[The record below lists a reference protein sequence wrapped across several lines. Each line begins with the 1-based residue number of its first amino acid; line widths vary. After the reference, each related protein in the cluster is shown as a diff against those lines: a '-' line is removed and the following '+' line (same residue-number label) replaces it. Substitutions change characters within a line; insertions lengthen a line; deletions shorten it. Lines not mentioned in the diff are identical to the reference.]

1 MKDYS
6 RIRVLR
12 EDAALTQKQVAL
24 NLSMHLTQY
33 RRYECGE
40 SEVPLHIAIRL
51 ARLYN
56 VSLDYIAGISDDKRG
71 LTRSALTD
79 GEIRLVKSYRNLD
92 RIDQGRLLERAAAL
106 EETHYKA

>member
-51 ARLYN
+51 ARLY
-56 VSLDYIAGISDDKRG
+56 
-71 LTRSALTD
+71 
-79 GEIRLVKSYRNLD
+79 
-92 RIDQGRLLERAAAL
+92 
-106 EETHYKA
+106 